1 MRIVHLFHFIQD
13 YSGLFRI
20 IQDYSRLFT
29 IFHDYSRLFTIN
41 ARRALAAL
49 TPFGIVISKKLKSL
63 LKLLQ
68 TVGNKTSHFFNLTIT
83 NNSFTIYYNCSI
95 NEMELISFML
105 YTKCLN
111 VLTT

>member
-68 TVGNKTSHFFNLTIT
+68 TVGNNTSHFFNLTIT